1 MKKFLTVS
9 RSVLAGFMLGVLLLG
24 LSACATTR
32 FDLSAVK
39 VPIVANQV
47 RQQGE
52 VVSSFSVRKKSI
64 LWLHGLLGE
73 TVPDVAGVVAEAARG
88 YDQVVNFRVNQAPRF
103 GDWLATHLTLGVMRM
118 KTVVIEGELV
128 RGER

>member
-1 MKKFLTVS
+1 V
-9 RSVLAGFMLGVLLLG
+9 G
-24 LSACATTR
+24 
-32 FDLSAVK
+32 
-39 VPIVANQV
+39 
-47 RQQGE
+47 QQGE
-52 VVSSFSVRKKSI
+52 VVASFSVRKKSI

-103 GDWLATHLTLGVMRM
+103 GDWLATHLTLSVMRM
-118 KTVVIEGELV
+118 KTVVIEGDLV